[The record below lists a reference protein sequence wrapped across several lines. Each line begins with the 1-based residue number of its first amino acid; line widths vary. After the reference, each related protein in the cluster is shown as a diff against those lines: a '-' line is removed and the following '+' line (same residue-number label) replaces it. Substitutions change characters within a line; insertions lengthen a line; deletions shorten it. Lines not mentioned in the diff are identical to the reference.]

1 MDFFSNV
8 FSQFKGKEKKEWNAE
23 EEIIPMRY
31 FSPIDPLVLQ
41 MSGRGE
47 RRSRLTL
54 QTVLGGSQPAK
65 PSAVFCLS
73 VPSISPALGC
83 QVRGCS
89 TFFVMSCAELH

>member
-73 VPSISPALGC
+73 VPLHLT
-83 QVRGCS
+83 CS
-89 TFFVMSCAELH
+89 GLPGPGLFHVLRDVLC